1 MSSEAQ
7 SSSGAPPV
15 KESGPELKYLG
26 FFRLYAIKL
35 AAYFQ
40 SLYKHGKSAV
50 PQAQPYFESVEST
63 AWKYLKPVYEATED
77 KPQKLLVFADKKVD
91 QTLKTVESY
100 HGYWRKSGNY
110 ALGLVGKAR
119 DAAFDTVGVGKQV
132 VTDVQEHG
140 PVEAAKAYY
149 GKYEPWV
156 EKKAYGLWKFGLG
169 FPLVPQAVELAFPVA
184 KFGAEM
190 YNDVVGTIKDANY
203 PVVKPLF
210 ELFPLVPIDKVE
222 KTVKSDTKEAIS
234 TKSS

>member
-1 MSSEAQ
+1 MSSEAE

-35 AAYFQ
+35 TAYFQ
-40 SLYKHGKSAV
+40 SLYKHGKGAV
-50 PQAQPYFESVEST
+50 PQAQPYFESVETT

-77 KPQKLLVFADKKVD
+77 KPQKLLTFADKKVD
-91 QTLKTVESY
+91 QTLKTVDSY
-100 HGYWRKSGNY
+100 QNYWKQSAKS
-110 ALGLVGKAR
+110 ALGLVGKAK
-119 DAAFDTVGVGKQV
+119 DAALDAVGAGKQV

-156 EKKAYGLWKFGLG
+156 ENKAYGIWKFGLR
-169 FPLVPQAVELAFPVA
+169 FPLVPQAVELVFPAA

-210 ELFPLVPIDKVE
+210 ELFPLVPIEKVE